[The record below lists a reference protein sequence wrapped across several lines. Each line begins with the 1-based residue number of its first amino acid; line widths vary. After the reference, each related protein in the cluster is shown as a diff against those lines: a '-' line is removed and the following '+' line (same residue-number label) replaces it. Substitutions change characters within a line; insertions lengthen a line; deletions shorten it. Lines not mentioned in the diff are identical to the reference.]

1 MEPEPHGEN
10 GPFLFTDLLVYHERL
25 FVLIYIKELCSG
37 VSFILNERHRCELN
51 NVNRLSSVRSCQVIR
66 NDLKTNLNK
75 CRPLNNKWYIF
86 YFY

>member
-1 MEPEPHGEN
+1 MFYGCN
-10 GPFLFTDLLVYHERL
+10 LSLVVKTVLFTDLLVYHERV

-37 VSFILNERHRCELN
+37 VSFILNESD
-51 NVNRLSSVRSCQVIR
+51 VNRLSSVRSCQVIR

-75 CRPLNNKWYIF
+75 CRPLNNKWYMF